1 MSRGEEEEEGLEP
14 LSTDPESATSERSE
28 VLLLRY
34 EQLNHSHYEHS
45 KVIHTTF
52 YLSVVFFAGLLSVVL
67 TTQVRDLFLGG
78 IGLFASF
85 LFLILGNWA
94 WRYLRGRE
102 EIKRRQQ
109 MVKEEI
115 SRHDYALS
123 AGRTIEDT
131 FFFEHSE
138 RVEQYKK
145 YFHLS
150 YYALLTIISLFVA
163 ITMLLSTGG

>member
-1 MSRGEEEEEGLEP
+1 MSEEDGDGSGAIP
-14 LSTDPESATSERSE
+14 TDPESATSERTE

-67 TTQVRDLFLGG
+67 TSQVQDIFLAG

-102 EIKRRQQ
+102 EIKQRQQ
-109 MVKEEI
+109 LVKEEI
-115 SRHDYALS
+115 GRHDYALS
-123 AGRTIEDT
+123 ADRTIEDT

-138 RVEQYKK
+138 KIEAYKK

-150 YYALLTIISLFVA
+150 YYALLTTISLFVTV
-163 ITMLLSTGG
+163 IMMLSSSG

>member
-1 MSRGEEEEEGLEP
+1 MSEEDGLDP
-14 LSTDPESATSERSE
+14 LSTDPESATSERAE

-67 TTQVRDLFLGG
+67 TSQVRAVFLAG

-115 SRHDYALS
+115 GRHDYALS
-123 AGRTIEDT
+123 ADRTIEDT

-138 RVEQYKK
+138 RVEQFKK

-150 YYALLTIISLFVA
+150 YYAFLTLISLVV
-163 ITMLLSTGG
+163 TVSMVLSAGG